1 MNIIE
6 IINLGLLLVVIVLLT
21 KKQGLPSPI
30 NKTSSKDW
38 VVDSCTLID
47 GRILEIIKLGFSGVR
62 LLVPNMVVRELQT
75 LADGSDSY
83 KRSRARHGLDVLAE
97 IKQLD
102 NVELEI
108 VDETPP
114 KGNKVDDFLVDFTKA
129 LKAKLVTLDFNLI
142 KVAKVSGVETL
153 NINDLS
159 QKLRPV
165 ILPGEKTRVT
175 IVQKGSNKDQGVGY
189 LEDGTMIVVDNASKM
204 INKSIEVE
212 VNRYLQTEAG
222 KMIFASLVKQ
232 SPKK

>member
-6 IINLGLLLVVIVLLT
+6 IINLGLLIVVIVLLT
-21 KKQGLPSPI
+21 KKPHLNIKRS
-30 NKTSSKDW
+30 SSKDW
-38 VVDSCTLID
+38 VVDSCALID

-75 LADGSDSY
+75 LADGNDSY

-108 VDETPP
+108 VDESAP
-114 KGNKVDDFLVDFTKA
+114 KGTKVDDFLVDFTKA
-129 LKAKLVTLDFNLI
+129 RKAKLVTLDFNLI

-189 LEDGTMIVVDNASKM
+189 LEDGTMVVVDNASKM

-212 VNRYLQTEAG
+212 VSRYLQTEAG
-222 KMIFASLVKQ
+222 KMIFATRIK
-232 SPKK
+232 